1 MNRGVLTG
9 KTLRYERQL
18 AHPIDR
24 VWHVLTD
31 EAETEYW
38 FPGKIIGPREVGA
51 KVKFQFGPRPP
62 GIIADDFAALIA
74 SKQAGFDNAPP
85 EVFEGTI
92 EAFDPPTVFAL
103 DWAGDKVRFELSA
116 KQGGTHV
123 LGANDLGQVPADQ
136 GEPVAVGQLAR
147 PGDRL
152 DLEDL
157 PQGLGN
163 AAAVIGVLIGGVGW
177 RQLVDPLPANDD
189 RARHADL
196 GHVEIG
202 GANGGGHD
210 ADLGPAP
217 EAGAPTAVIE
227 APVRLGQCPGQG
239 VHRSGRE
246 VGSAWGVGGCWGQT
260 GVRLGS
266 DSGQT
271 GVRLDSDPNLTQFRV

>member
-1 MNRGVLTG
+1 MNRGVLSG

-116 KQGGTHV
+116 KQGGTQLV
-123 LGANDLGQVPADQ
+123 LIYTFVDAIPAD
-136 GEPVAVGQLAR
+136 VGAGWHVSLDFLAK
-147 PGDRL
+147 
-152 DLEDL
+152 
-157 PQGLGN
+157 
-163 AAAVIGVLIGGVGW
+163 
-177 RQLVDPLPANDD
+177 
-189 RARHADL
+189 
-196 GHVEIG
+196 
-202 GANGGGHD
+202 
-210 ADLGPAP
+210 
-217 EAGAPTAVIE
+217 
-227 APVRLGQCPGQG
+227 RLGDDVAMTTRADFEELEGLYKRAMP
-239 VHRSGRE
+239 S
-246 VGSAWGVGGCWGQT
+246 
-260 GVRLGS
+260 
-266 DSGQT
+266 
-271 GVRLDSDPNLTQFRV
+271 